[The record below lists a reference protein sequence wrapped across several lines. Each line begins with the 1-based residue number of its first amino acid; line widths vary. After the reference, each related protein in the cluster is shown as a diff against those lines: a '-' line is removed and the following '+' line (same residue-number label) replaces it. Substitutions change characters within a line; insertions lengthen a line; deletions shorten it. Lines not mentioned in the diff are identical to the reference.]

1 MKSLTK
7 EKAEARKA
15 SPGPSQEALV
25 VLRLL
30 DLGTKFVS
38 FGRRGSVNV
47 VVNVLSKTRRNLQL
61 HLQKMTSVERARRRR
76 RTRRRATAPGRQV
89 EVPIPRRAHRVS
101 RTKGENHFPL
111 VQLQFA

>member
-25 VLRLL
+25 VLCLL

-76 RTRRRATAPGRQV
+76 TRRRATAPGRQV

-101 RTKGENHFPL
+101 RTKGENHLPL
-111 VQLQFA
+111 AQLQFA